1 MEHTF
6 SIKEVLTFGWKQFKT
21 HNGLLLQALL
31 TTIAVGVVS
40 SFINSAMGGS
50 PLGVLLN
57 IVFAVVS
64 LFVGTGFT
72 LITLKIA
79 RGEPAVYRDIIPAY
93 VLVWR
98 YFLANLLVSLVIGG
112 LTIVAIL
119 IGIIVFTLL
128 SLVHMAA
135 IAMLIAGL
143 LVIAGVVAL
152 IYIAIRYSF
161 ILFAVLDG
169 AKVMESIHR
178 SAILTKGIKWKLA
191 GFGLVVG
198 LLNILGALCLLV
210 GLLISAPVTG
220 MALAKVYLILKARVE
235 GKA

>member
-1 MEHTF
+1 MEQIF
-6 SIKEVLTFGWKQFKT
+6 SIKEVLTFGWRQFKV
-21 HNGLLLQALL
+21 HSGLLLQALL
-31 TTIAVGVVS
+31 TTIAVAVVS
-40 SFINSAMGGS
+40 SILNSMMGGTI
-50 PLGVLLN
+50 LGVVFN
-57 IVFAVVS
+57 IVFAVIS
-64 LFVGTGFT
+64 LFVGTGYT

-79 RGEPAVYRDIIPAY
+79 RGEPALFRDIIPAY
-93 VLVWR
+93 LLVWR

-112 LTIVAIL
+112 LAVVAIL
-119 IGIIVFTLL
+119 IGVIVFALL
-128 SLVHMAA
+128 SVAHMVA

-143 LVIAGVVAL
+143 LVIAGVAAL

-161 ILFAVLDG
+161 VLFAVLDG

-178 SAILTKGIKWKLA
+178 SAILTQGVKWKLA

-235 GKA
+235 A